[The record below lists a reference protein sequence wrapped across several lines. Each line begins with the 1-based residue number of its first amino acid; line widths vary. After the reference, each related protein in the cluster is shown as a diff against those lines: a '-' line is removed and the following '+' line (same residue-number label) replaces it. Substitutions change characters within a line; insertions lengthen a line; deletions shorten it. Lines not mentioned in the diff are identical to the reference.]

1 LAEQQE
7 RHQQQQEEEEVVGM
21 VNESPKKNG
30 KRKALII
37 GISKYDRN
45 NKFSNLDFC
54 ENNANE
60 IYSILKAQGYNIP
73 ANALLVG
80 RVEWTRMRDEIID
93 FFEDSTLKPDDTL
106 FFYFSGHGL
115 IDKNTDR
122 TYLSTSE
129 IDPASPKKRGIPF
142 EDLTTYINDSNSER
156 IIAVLDCCYSNAFEV
171 AGKGG
176 GGGEE
181 ESAKAEKDEE
191 IADSANTNMRKAV
204 EHLITSGQG
213 KCVLASSLE
222 EQRSFKM
229 KDQPYSTFT
238 YFLIQGLRGANG
250 ESVGINGY
258 VTLELLS
265 SYVNK
270 KIYELPTIKQK
281 PIRKIEVTG
290 EIILAH
296 YPSLAR
302 RQQQTFQKSS
312 HLLQL
317 LRKGNIDEFNE
328 IRKKDNY
335 SRLDFY
341 NVDLS
346 GLSLSHADL
355 RKSNLISAN
364 LGESKLQHATFEETT
379 LLGAHLEGA
388 DVSKA
393 NVSKADLLEADL
405 EGTNLEGADV
415 SKSDVSKADLVEADV
430 SKADVSEANLSFAN
444 LSNADLVEADV
455 SEADLVEANLSKAD
469 LVEANLSNA
478 DLSEANLV
486 EANLSKANLSN
497 ADLVE
502 ADVSKANV
510 SEANLSKAD
519 LVEANL
525 VEANLS
531 KANLSNADLVEAYV
545 SKANLSFANLSFA
558 NLSFANL
565 SKANLSNA
573 DLSFANLSNAD
584 LSEANLVEAN
594 LSKANLSNADLSFAN
609 LSKADLS
616 NADLSEANLASSII
630 IGAKF
635 LVKNNKKCY
644 PRFKNA
650 EFNDSTIIDDEEL
663 WRHLCNND
671 AKNVPATVK
680 NTKELREKL
689 EQRGFDT
696 ETIDWLLSFSSL
708 PDPSA

>member
-1 LAEQQE
+1 LAKQQE
-7 RHQQQQEEEEVVGM
+7 RHQQQQEEEKVAGM
-21 VNESPKKNG
+21 VNESLKKNG

-37 GISKYDRN
+37 GISKYDHN

-60 IYSILKAQGYNIP
+60 IYSILKAQAYNVP
-73 ANALLVG
+73 ANTLLVG

-93 FFEDSTLKPDDTL
+93 FFEDSTLKPDDIL
-106 FFYFSGHGL
+106 FFYFSGHGHL
-115 IDKNTDR
+115 DKNTGH

-142 EDLTTYINDSNSER
+142 EDLATYINDSNSER
-156 IIAVLDCCYSNAFEV
+156 IIAVLDCCYSNALEV
-171 AGKGG
+171 AGKE
-176 GGGEE
+176 GGEK
-181 ESAKAEKDEE
+181 SAKAEKDEE
-191 IADSANTNMRKAV
+191 MADSANTNMRKAV
-204 EHLITSGQG
+204 EHLIRSGQG

-229 KDQPYSTFT
+229 KDQLYSTFT

-250 ESVGINGY
+250 ESVDINGY

-290 EIILAH
+290 QIILAH
-296 YPSLAR
+296 YPNLAR
-302 RQQQTFQKSS
+302 RQQQTSQKSS
-312 HLLQL
+312 SHLIQL
-317 LRKGNIDEFNE
+317 LREGKIDEFNE

-364 LGESKLQHATFEETT
+364 LRESKLQHATFEETT

-388 DVSKA
+388 DASKA
-393 NVSKADLLEADL
+393 NISKADLVEADL

-415 SKSDVSKADLVEADV
+415 SKADVSKADLVEADV

-444 LSNADLVEADV
+444 ISKADLVQADV
-455 SEADLVEANLSKAD
+455 SKAD

-478 DLSEANLV
+478 D
-486 EANLSKANLSN
+486 
-497 ADLVE
+497 
-502 ADVSKANV
+502 V

-531 KANLSNADLVEAYV
+531 KANLSNADLVEADV
-545 SKANLSFANLSFA
+545 SKADVSEANLSKADLVEA
-558 NLSFANL
+558 NLVEANL

-573 DLSFANLSNAD
+573 DLVEADVSKADVSMANLSLANLSFANLSEANLSNAD
-584 LSEANLVEAN
+584 LVEANLSNADLVEANLVEAN
-594 LSKANLSNADLSFAN
+594 LSKADLSNADLSFAN

-635 LVKNNKKCY
+635 RVKNNKKCY
-644 PRFKNA
+644 PRFRNA
-650 EFNDSTIIDDEEL
+650 EFNDSTIIDNEEL
-663 WRHLCNND
+663 WRHLYNNNT
-671 AKNVPATVK
+671 KNVPPAVK
-680 NTKELREKL
+680 NRKELREKL

>member
-1 LAEQQE
+1 LPEQQD
-7 RHQQQQEEEEVVGM
+7 RHQQQQEEEEEEEVAGM

-30 KRKALII
+30 MSKALII
-37 GISKYDRN
+37 GISKYDHN

-60 IYSILKAQGYNIP
+60 IYSILEAQGYKVP

-156 IIAVLDCCYSNAFEV
+156 IIAVLDCCYSNALAI
-171 AGKGG
+171 AGKDGG
-176 GGGEE
+176 GGGK
-181 ESAKAEKDEE
+181 SAKAEKDEE
-191 IADSANTNMRKAV
+191 MADSANTNMRKAV
-204 EHLITSGQG
+204 EHLIRSGQG

-238 YFLIQGLRGANG
+238 YFLIQGLKGANG
-250 ESVGINGY
+250 ESVDINGY

-270 KIYELPTIKQK
+270 KMYELPTIKQK

-290 EIILAH
+290 QIILAH

-302 RQQQTFQKSS
+302 GQQQTSQKSS
-312 HLLQL
+312 SHLIQL
-317 LRKGNIDEFNE
+317 LRKGKIDEFNE

-335 SRLDFY
+335 SRLDFC

-364 LGESKLQHATFEETT
+364 LAESKLQHATFEETA

-393 NVSKADLLEADL
+393 DVSKADLVEADL

-415 SKSDVSKADLVEADV
+415 SKADLSEANLSLANLSKANLEGADVSKADLVEADV
-430 SKADVSEANLSFAN
+430 SKADLVEAN
-444 LSNADLVEADV
+444 LSNADLVEA
-455 SEADLVEANLSKAD
+455 
-469 LVEANLSNA
+469 
-478 DLSEANLV
+478 NLV
-486 EANLSKANLSN
+486 G
-497 ADLVE
+497 
-502 ADVSKANV
+502 
-510 SEANLSKAD
+510 
-519 LVEANL
+519 
-525 VEANLS
+525 
-531 KANLSNADLVEAYV
+531 
-545 SKANLSFANLSFA
+545 
-558 NLSFANL
+558 
-565 SKANLSNA
+565 
-573 DLSFANLSNAD
+573 
-584 LSEANLVEAN
+584 
-594 LSKANLSNADLSFAN
+594 AN

-616 NADLSEANLASSII
+616 NADLSEANLSNADLVEANLASSII

-663 WRHLCNND
+663 WRHVCNNN
-671 AKNVPATVK
+671 AKNVQPAVK

-708 PDPSA
+708 PDPSS

>member
-7 RHQQQQEEEEVVGM
+7 SHQQQQEEEEEVEEEGVAGM

-30 KRKALII
+30 KSKALII
-37 GISKYDRN
+37 GISKYDHN

-60 IYSILKAQGYNIP
+60 IYSILKAQGYNVS

-156 IIAVLDCCYSNAFEV
+156 IIAVLDCCYSNALEV

-176 GGGEE
+176 RERGGEK
-181 ESAKAEKDEE
+181 SAKAEKDEE

-204 EHLITSGQG
+204 EHLIRSGQG

-222 EQRSFKM
+222 EQKSFKM

-250 ESVGINGY
+250 ESVDINGY

-290 EIILAH
+290 QITLAH

-302 RQQQTFQKSS
+302 GQQQTSQKSS
-312 HLLQL
+312 HLIQL
-317 LRKGNIDEFNE
+317 LRNGKIDEFNE

-341 NVDLS
+341 DVDLS
-346 GLSLSHADL
+346 GLNLSRADL

-364 LGESKLQHATFEETT
+364 LRESKLQHATFEETI

-393 NVSKADLLEADL
+393 NASKADLLEADL

-415 SKSDVSKADLVEADV
+415 SKANASKADLLEADV
-430 SKADVSEANLSFAN
+430 SKADVSEANLSLAN

-455 SEADLVEANLSKAD
+455 SKAD

-478 DLSEANLV
+478 DLSLANLSNADLVEADVSKADVSLANLSNADLVEANLV

-502 ADVSKANV
+502 ADVSKA
-510 SEANLSKAD
+510 D
-519 LVEANL
+519 
-525 VEANLS
+525 
-531 KANLSNADLVEAYV
+531 V

-558 NLSFANL
+558 NLSNADLSNADL

-573 DLSFANLSNAD
+573 DLV
-584 LSEANLVEAN
+584 EANLVEAN
-594 LSKANLSNADLSFAN
+594 LSKADLSNADLSFAN

-663 WRHLCNND
+663 WRHLCNSNT
-671 AKNVPATVK
+671 KNVPPAAK

-696 ETIDWLLSFSSL
+696 ETTDWLLSFSSL
-708 PDPSA
+708 PDPSS